1 MAETEASV
9 SSGKKKK
16 VGVGHPSGLAVAVRA
31 QICMS
36 VLVAL
41 GQVGRAGD
49 RGEPEPGNENCKL
62 SNLMASSD
70 NLLQMANFNN
80 HLKGARAYFGG
91 FVSDLQV
98 GRHSTTQSWL
108 GSTK

>member
-9 SSGKKKK
+9 SSDKKKK
-16 VGVGHPSGLAVAVRA
+16 VRVGHPSGLAVAVRA

-49 RGEPEPGNENCKL
+49 WRELWRIRFRFAGWQALDYAVVAWFHK
-62 SNLMASSD
+62 
-70 NLLQMANFNN
+70 
-80 HLKGARAYFGG
+80 
-91 FVSDLQV
+91 V
-98 GRHSTTQSWL
+98 GYRVAFSPIEDYSMQ
-108 GSTK
+108 G

>member
-49 RGEPEPGNENCKL
+49 RGELWRIRFRFAGWQALNYAVVAWFHKVGYRV
-62 SNLMASSD
+62 AFSSI
-70 NLLQMANFNN
+70 
-80 HLKGARAYFGG
+80 
-91 FVSDLQV
+91 
-98 GRHSTTQSWL
+98 
-108 GSTK
+108 

>member
-9 SSGKKKK
+9 SSDRKKR
-16 VGVGHPSGLAVAVRA
+16 VRVGHPSGLAVAVRA

-49 RGEPEPGNENCKL
+49 WREPEPGNEDCNIL
-62 SNLMASSD
+62 NHMG
-70 NLLQMANFNN
+70 LQ
-80 HLKGARAYFGG
+80 
-91 FVSDLQV
+91 S
-98 GRHSTTQSWL
+98 
-108 GSTK
+108 